1 MKKEEEEKPKTQL
14 LSFFTY
20 KKNKKNKPRTSSEG
34 RTRVC
39 VRVRVCAC
47 VTGVS
52 SCQLR
57 GAPLRSHLQRLRAS
71 LTRLEDGLDIRG
83 KPHTHT
89 HTHTITTSS
98 VSKQDKSCY
107 KHSHLQK
114 KNKTK
119 TSSPPPFPFPLTSSL
134 CMRPKLAL
142 HSKLRVPGN
151 NSAATAPPT
160 AHVAY
165 GCSCTAYDAGYV
177 DVSMISSSYFSFARL
192 QKPFF
197 FL

>member
-89 HTHTITTSS
+89 HTPSPHRQCQNRTRVVINTVTC
-98 VSKQDKSCY
+98 K
-107 KHSHLQK
+107 K